1 MSFVVTGLLGFV
13 AFVAVFLGVVT
24 LNVLYQVV
32 RSSSCPVLMSVRAH
46 HHLEF
51 ALTGQATRPDIAASR
66 IPLCSHHRLRCF
78 YGPVF
83 TYPLLGRWITATL
96 GPNGNNFVLNGKLA
110 HVNAEEAYT
119 HLTTPVFGTEV
130 VYDVPNDILM
140 QQKKFV
146 KVGLTTENFRKY
158 VGIIH
163 GEVIDYFS
171 KTVFENDV
179 KSVKQMD
186 AFTTSSEITIC
197 TATATLQG
205 KEIRAGMDKSFAD
218 LYHDLDGGFT
228 PLNFVF
234 PNLPLPS
241 YKRRDVAQLKMREF
255 YIGILEKRRLSG
267 EEPDADMLT
276 ALQSQ
281 VYKTGEPLTDKQI
294 AHIMIALLMAGQHT
308 SAATGAWSILRLGQR
323 QDLQQSLYDEQVE
336 YHGDGHGGFR
346 PLEHDTLSTPLLA
359 AVIKEVLRL
368 HPPLHSLMRK
378 VISDCPVPASVG
390 SPAAEPGISAARA
403 KELENVE
410 YVVPKGHFVLA
421 APGFSMVD
429 DKIWGEGAKFDE
441 TRWMDGKMPV
451 AGEEDAEEEDFGW
464 GKISKGGKSAYLPFG
479 AGRHRCIGEQ
489 FANLQIGT
497 IIATLIR
504 EVTWTLPQEFP
515 GNDYTTMIVMPQ
527 KPRNVI
533 FTKRAKL

>member
-1 MSFVVTGLLGFV
+1 MSFLVTAGIGFVGFV
-13 AFVAVFLGVVT
+13 AVALGIVFLNVVQQ
-24 LNVLYQVV
+24 LVLP
-32 RSSSCPVLMSVRAH
+32 RDP
-46 HHLEF
+46 
-51 ALTGQATRPDIAASR
+51 TRPPVVFHYVPIIGCAVSYGMDPIAFMFNCR
-66 IPLCSHHRLRCF
+66 EK

-96 GPNGNNFVLNGKLA
+96 GPNGNNFVLNAKLA
-110 HVNAEEAYT
+110 YVNAEQAYT

-130 VYDVPNDILM
+130 VYDVPNEIFM

-146 KVGLTTENFRKY
+146 KVGLTTENFKKY
-158 VGIIH
+158 VGIIRE
-163 GEVIDYFS
+163 EVLDYFS
-171 KTVFENDV
+171 KTVFENDAV
-179 KSVKQMD
+179 TTRTVD
-186 AFTTSSEITIC
+186 AFTTSSEITVC

-205 KEIRAGMDKSFAD
+205 KEIRAGMDKSFAG

-255 YIGILEKRRLSG
+255 YVNILEKRRLAN
-267 EEPDADMLT
+267 EEPENDMLT
-276 ALQSQ
+276 ALQNQ

-323 QDLQQSLYDEQVE
+323 QDLQKTLYDEQVE
-336 YHGDGHGGFR
+336 FHGDGKGGFR
-346 PLEHDTLSTPLLA
+346 PLEYETLATPVLSA
-359 AVIKEVLRL
+359 FIKEVLRL

-378 VISDCPVPASVG
+378 VILDCPVPASVG
-390 SPAAEPGISAARA
+390 SPAAEPGLSPAQA
-403 KELENVE
+403 KRLENVE
-410 YVVPKGHFVLA
+410 YVVPKGNFVLA

-429 DKIWGEGAKFDE
+429 DKIWGHGDKFDE
-441 TRWMDGKMPV
+441 TRWMNGAQPV
-451 AGEEDAEEEDFGW
+451 AGEEDNEEEDFGW

-504 EVTWTLPQEFP
+504 ETTWTLPGEFP

-527 KPRNVI
+527 KPRDVV
-533 FTKRAKL
+533 FTRRAAA